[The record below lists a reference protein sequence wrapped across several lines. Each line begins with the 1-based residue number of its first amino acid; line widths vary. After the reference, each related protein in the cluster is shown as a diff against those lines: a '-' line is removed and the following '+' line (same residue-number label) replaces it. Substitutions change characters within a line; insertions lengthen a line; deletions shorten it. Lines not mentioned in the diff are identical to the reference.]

1 MDIGIIHLI
10 IICLFIFFQAILNVV
25 QLQMN
30 KAQTKINEG
39 QVEVNK
45 FQLELNK
52 DYSNKLI

>member
-1 MDIGIIHLI
+1 
-10 IICLFIFFQAILNVV
+10 
-25 QLQMN
+25 MN

-52 DYSNKLI
+52 DYSNKLYKEEGE